1 MNTNFS
7 VRFQIVREN
16 QDNRMPGIFDNN
28 TTIEMSGPPLSVFNS
43 SRVINPFF
51 LIDSMMA
58 PVDNSSTPTPTPTPH
73 SFLLNNLF
81 DILPMEHQQ
90 PGNIMEMF
98 LNQSL
103 QQDQPQVEKA
113 TNDMIKQLGSYKRIK
128 DDDSL
133 VGTECVICTDC
144 YKKDEGVRELPC
156 GHIFHKKCIDRWFK
170 EGSVYCPI
178 CRKNPFEEK
187 QEKQEDE
194 KVGSEL

>member
-28 TTIEMSGPPLSVFNS
+28 TTIEMSGPSLGVFNS
-43 SRVINPFF
+43 NRVVNPF
-51 LIDSMMA
+51 LLLDSMMT
-58 PVDNSSTPTPTPTPH
+58 PSPSPSDNSS
-73 SFLLNNLF
+73 SSVLLGNLF
-81 DILPMEHQQ
+81 DLFPIEQQ
-90 PGNIMEMF
+90 QTGNIMDMF

-103 QQDQPQVEKA
+103 QQDQPHVEKA
-113 TNDMIKQLGSYKRIK
+113 TNDMIKQLGSYNRIK

-133 VGTECVICTDC
+133 IGTECIICSDC

-156 GHIFHKKCIDRWFK
+156 GHVFHKKCIDRWFK

-187 QEKQEDE
+187 QEEE
-194 KVGSEL
+194 KTGSDS

>member
-28 TTIEMSGPPLSVFNS
+28 TTIEMSGPPLGVFNS
-43 SRVINPFF
+43 NRVVNPF
-51 LIDSMMA
+51 LLLDSMMT
-58 PVDNSSTPTPTPTPH
+58 PSPSPSDNSS
-73 SFLLNNLF
+73 SSVLLGNLF
-81 DILPMEHQQ
+81 DLFPIEQQ
-90 PGNIMEMF
+90 QTGNIMDMF

-103 QQDQPQVEKA
+103 QQDQPHVEKA
-113 TNDMIKQLGSYKRIK
+113 TNDMIKQLGSYNRIK

-133 VGTECVICTDC
+133 IGTECIICSDC

-156 GHIFHKKCIDRWFK
+156 GHVFHKKCIDRWFK

-187 QEKQEDE
+187 QEEE
-194 KVGSEL
+194 KTGSDS

>member
-43 SRVINPFF
+43 SRVINPF
-51 LIDSMMA
+51 LLLDSMMA
-58 PVDNSSTPTPTPTPH
+58 PSQPPSPSDNSSSHH
-73 SFLLNNLF
+73 SVLLGSLF
-81 DILPMEHQQ
+81 DIFPMEQQ

-113 TNDMIKQLGSYKRIK
+113 TTDMIKQLGSYKRIK

-133 VGTECVICTDC
+133 IGSECVICSDC

-156 GHIFHKKCIDRWFK
+156 GHVFHKKCIDRWFK

-187 QEKQEDE
+187 QEEE
-194 KVGSEL
+194 KVGSDL